1 MGSILLGGFLLLFG
15 ISIVLLYKRIA
26 EWLMNIFS
34 PNPEPQESNQQRQQ
48 SSIKKHLKTFHS
60 SLFLSRISST
70 FYKTVKKRPQKVP
83 QKEAENNNSVKE
95 CLICCADESDGVIM
109 PCGHSG
115 ICYNCGL
122 KLLEDGKDCH
132 ICRKKI
138 ESILKV
144 DKKESKVIIATEVEN
159 EQG

>member
-1 MGSILLGGFLLLFG
+1 MI
-15 ISIVLLYKRIA
+15 
-26 EWLMNIFS
+26 NIFS
-34 PNPEPQESNQQRQQ
+34 PNPEPQESFQHSQQL
-48 SSIKKHLKTFHS
+48 SIKKQFKTFHS

-70 FYKTVKKRPQKVP
+70 FYKTVKRKPK
-83 QKEAENNNSVKE
+83 KEAEKNESNNSVKE
-95 CLICCADESDGVIM
+95 CLICCNNSSDGVIM

-122 KLLEDGKDCH
+122 KLLEDGKNCH

-138 ESILKV
+138 ESLLKV

-159 EQG
+159 D